1 MLTLTANDI
10 LNLQAL
16 VAGATVAG
24 SVTGVRDLSGL
35 NNNLANPTFGTAGTP
50 YLRITTP
57 SYGAPIYTDVN
68 GVQTITQLGVN
79 PIFAGLDPRA
89 ISNVV
94 GVQDAATPVQSA
106 GANMLFS
113 AFGQYFDHGLAA
125 SLKATGPAPLQIQ
138 IGDPGTGRTPGTN
151 NPADLTRTPV
161 AGFDA
166 AGTPLHTNNTSAF
179 IDQNQAYG
187 ANVLVGTFLRE
198 TDGLGGV
205 GAKLAVGGPDPTN
218 PAFDQLPTLRKLI
231 HAHWDNNTAFTLGA
245 GTVNAVSVNFR
256 DYYAGLVDNAGQIDL
271 TIATALYK
279 DFMGS
284 GQPIFVDLNPFI
296 SPLDHAVGGDGRANE
311 NITLTAMHT
320 IWARNHNMHVD
331 TLLAAG
337 FTGSAEAVFQA
348 AKIINETEYQRVIY
362 TDFAD
367 ILLGGMQGSGQHGF
381 DQYSPAVNAGISQEF
396 NAAAYR
402 FGHSMV
408 GQTVQILDATNQMQ
422 SIKMFDAFLNPGN
435 DGQFTL
441 TLEQLKAFGYVPQPG
456 YAQIGTNSIV
466 AGIAAQAAEEVDA
479 QVVDAI
485 RNDLVRVSADL
496 FSLNVARGR
505 DLGLGTLNQVRQSL
519 LDSQDAYVI
528 DSIQRSGVNLTAYT
542 SWEDF
547 QTRNKL
553 SDATIAK
560 FRQAYPDLVLTDAQQ
575 IADFQQYNP
584 GIALVNGNTVQG
596 IDRLDLWVG
605 GIAESHVNGG
615 VVGGTFWVIIHE
627 QLDRLQ
633 EADRFY
639 YFERVKD
646 FDFYEQITNLGFAG
660 VVARTTGINYTGN
673 IFTVV
678 QPPDL
683 APPIPVDA
691 IAPTV
696 EGFMPDL
703 GTVDV
708 AVASS
713 IVVRF
718 SEAVQANTGLIEL
731 RLGSASGTLVEAFDA
746 ASSTRLVFV
755 GNTLTV
761 DPTADLQPGQTYV
774 LVMAPGAV
782 TDLAGNAHQNTA
794 PLQFSTLA
802 HWVGTAG
809 NDLLT
814 GGVGDDRL
822 DGLAGN
828 DQLVG
833 LAGNDTL
840 DGGAGN
846 DTLVGGQGND
856 LYRVDSARDVVTE
869 LLGEGTDT
877 IETTLTSY
885 SLSPNARTHIE
896 NLSFI
901 GIGNFSGTGNAL
913 NNVITGGSGNDTLDG
928 GVGADT
934 LVGGAGNDVYAV
946 DHLGDMVQELD
957 AGGTDTVSASLSHA
971 LADFVENLT
980 LTGNTNTNGTGNAQA
995 NVITGNAANNSLS
1008 GAAGNDTL
1016 NGGAGNDTLEG
1027 GVDNDVLD
1035 GGTGNDRLAGGLG
1048 ADTMTGGTGN
1058 DVFVFTA
1065 IDQSGTTPLARDLI
1079 TDFTRGQDLIDVS
1092 GISGSFSFIG
1102 TAAFTGTNQLRY
1114 TANVNG
1120 QTVIEANTAGNNDAD
1135 FSLALGAVFN
1145 TLTVA
1150 DFIGAQVVAPTNG
1163 VNGVNGVN
1171 GINTLNGTNGANTLN
1186 GGANSDVING
1196 LGGNDVLNGGAGSD
1210 VLNGGLGADTLTGGT
1225 GNDLFVFNTALGNT
1239 NRDVITDFGN
1249 SNGNNDTF
1257 QLDNAIGLFTRL
1269 QDGNLNASAF
1279 QVGRVATTAAQRIVY
1294 DNTNGNLFYD
1304 ADGNASGAQVLFATL
1319 SNRATLTAAD
1329 FVVI

>member
-1 MLTLTANDI
+1 MLTLTTNDI

-16 VAGATVAG
+16 VAGAPVAG

-35 NNNLANPTFGTAGTP
+35 NNNLANPTFGTAGTAF
-50 YLRITTP
+50 LRITTP

-68 GVQTITQLGVN
+68 GVSTITQLSVN
-79 PIFAGLDPRA
+79 PIFTGLDPRA
-89 ISNVV
+89 ISNLV
-94 GVQDAATPVQSA
+94 GVQDITTPVQSA
-106 GANMLFS
+106 GANVLFS

-125 SLKATGPAPLQIQ
+125 SLKGTGATIQ

-161 AGFDA
+161 AGFDV

-187 ANVLVGTFLRE
+187 ANLLVGTFLRQ

-205 GAKLAVGGPDPTN
+205 TAKLAVGGVDASN
-218 PAFDQLPTLRKLI
+218 AAFDQLPTLRQLI

-245 GTVNAVSVNFR
+245 GTVNAVTVKFR
-256 DYYAGLVDNAGQIDL
+256 DYYSGLVDNLGQIND
-271 TIATALYK
+271 TIANALYK

-337 FTGSAEAVFQA
+337 FTGSDEAVFQA

-367 ILLGGMQGSGQHGF
+367 TLLGGMQGSGSHGF
-381 DQYSPAVNAGISQEF
+381 DQYSPRVNAGISQEF

-422 SIKMFDAFLNPGN
+422 SIKLFDAFLNPGN

-441 TLEQLKAFGYVPQPG
+441 TLEQLQAYGYVPQPG

-519 LDSQDAYVI
+519 LDSQDAYVV
-528 DSIQRSGVNLTAYT
+528 DSITRSGVDLTTYT

-547 QTRNKL
+547 QTRNQL

-560 FRQAYPDLVLTDAQQ
+560 FREAYPDLVLTSAQE

-584 GIALVNGNTVQG
+584 GITLVNGNTVQG
-596 IDRLDLWVG
+596 IDRMDLWVG

-646 FDFYEQITNLGFAG
+646 FDFYDQITNLGFAG

-691 IAPTV
+691 IAPTLD
-696 EGFMPDL
+696 GFMPDL

-718 SEAVQANTGLIEL
+718 SEAVRANLGSIEL
-731 RLGSASGTLVEAFDA
+731 RTATGQTVETFDTTT
-746 ASSTRLVFV
+746 STRLLFV

-774 LVMAPGAV
+774 LVISAGAV
-782 TDLAGNAHQNTA
+782 TDLAGNAYQGTA
-794 PLQFSTLA
+794 PLEFSTLA
-802 HWVGTAG
+802 HWVGTAR
-809 NDLLT
+809 NDLLRA
-814 GGVGDDRL
+814 GAGDDRL

-869 LLGEGTDT
+869 LMGEGTDT

-896 NLSFI
+896 NLTFI
-901 GIGNFSGTGNAL
+901 GSGNFIGTGNEL
-913 NNVITGGSGNDTLDG
+913 GNLITGGQGNDTLDG

-934 LVGGAGNDVYAV
+934 LVGGAGNDLYML
-946 DHLGDMVQELD
+946 DHLGDVVLELD
-957 AGGTDTVSASLSHA
+957 AGGIDTVSTSLGHA
-971 LADFVENLT
+971 LADFIENLT
-980 LTGNTNTNGTGNAQA
+980 LTGNTNTNGTGNALS
-995 NVITGNAANNSLS
+995 NTITGNAVNNGLS
-1008 GAAGNDTL
+1008 GGAGNDTL
-1016 NGGAGNDTLEG
+1016 NGGAGNDTLDG
-1027 GVDNDVLD
+1027 GLDNDVLD

-1065 IDQSGTTPLARDLI
+1065 TDQSGTANLTRDLI

-1114 TANVNG
+1114 TVNVNG
-1120 QTVIEANTAGNNDAD
+1120 QTVIEANTVGNNSAD
-1135 FSLALGAVFN
+1135 FSVALGTVFN

-1150 DFIGAQVVAPTNG
+1150 DFVGAQVVAPVNG
-1163 VNGVNGVN
+1163 GNGVNGVN
-1171 GINTLNGTNGANTLN
+1171 GINTLNGTNGADTLR
-1186 GGANSDVING
+1186 GRANNDVING

-1210 VLNGGLGADTLTGGT
+1210 VLNGGLGQDTLTGGT
-1225 GNDLFVFNTALGNT
+1225 GNDFFVFNTALGNA
-1239 NRDVITDFGN
+1239 NRDVITDFSN

-1257 QLDNAIGLFTRL
+1257 RLDNANGLFTRL
-1269 QDGNLNASAF
+1269 QDGNLNAAAF
-1279 QVGRVATTAAQRIVY
+1279 HVGRGATTAAQRIVY
-1294 DNTNGNLFYD
+1294 DNTTGNLFYD